1 MIRGQLIGI
10 FAGQR
15 KGGDLQSFEQI
26 EAVAGRGL
34 AGDRYFL
41 KEGTFSE
48 KDGPDR
54 EVTLIEVEA
63 LEALTRECDITL
75 PPAQARRNLL
85 TRGVPL
91 NHLIGQ
97 EFTVGPV
104 LLRGLRLCEPCGHL
118 EKLTRVGVKSG
129 LIHRGGLRA
138 QIIAGG
144 TLKTGD
150 QITPRNA

>member
-1 MIRGQLIGI
+1 MFYGQLIGI

-26 EAVAGRGL
+26 EAVAGQGL
-34 AGDRYFL
+34 VGDRYFL

-54 EVTLIEVEA
+54 EVTLIEAEA
-63 LEALTRECDITL
+63 LEALARECEITL
-75 PPAQARRNLL
+75 PPAQTRRNLL

-91 NHLIGQ
+91 NHLVGQ
-97 EFTVGPV
+97 EFGIGQVI
-104 LLRGLRLCEPCGHL
+104 LRGIRLCEPCGHL
-118 EKLTRVGVKSG
+118 EKLTKVGVKAG

-138 QIIAGG
+138 QIVADGVLRVG
-144 TLKTGD
+144 LEV
-150 QITPRNA
+150 R